1 MIRRTVL
8 ALALAGSLLGGLA
21 ACQAVGPIHIGE
33 INQGRATVL
42 AQTELGRRHLE
53 AYSSWRSEVSDYGTL
68 WEVTFYRPAD
78 NKDGPPLVRIAV
90 NKRNEHIIS
99 VSVGE

>member
-1 MIRRTVL
+1 MIARL
-8 ALALAGSLLGGLA
+8 ALVCALAAGLA
-21 ACQAVGPIHIGE
+21 ACQSVGPVHIGE

-42 AQTELGRRHLE
+42 AQAELGRRHLE
-53 AYSSWRSEVSDYGTL
+53 AYAAWRAEVSDYGML

-78 NKDGPPLVRIAV
+78 KKDGPPLVRIAV
-90 NKRNEHIIS
+90 NKKNEHIVS

>member
-1 MIRRTVL
+1 VIRR
-8 ALALAGSLLGGLA
+8 LALAGLLA
-21 ACQAVGPIHIGE
+21 ASLTAALGACQSVGPVHIGE

-42 AQTELGRRHLE
+42 AQTELGRRHLD
-53 AYSSWRSEVSDYGTL
+53 AYAAWRSEVSDYGLL

-78 NKDGPPLVRIAV
+78 KKDGPPLVRVAV
-90 NKRNEHIIS
+90 NKKNEHIVS

>member
-1 MIRRTVL
+1 MIRRVAL
-8 ALALAGSLLGGLA
+8 AAALALNLAG
-21 ACQAVGPIHIGE
+21 CQSVGPVHIGE

-42 AQTELGRRHLE
+42 AQAELGRRHLE
-53 AYSSWRSEVSDYGTL
+53 AYAAWRSEVSDYGML

-78 NKDGPPLVRIAV
+78 RKDGPPLVRIAV
-90 NKRNEHIIS
+90 DKKNERIVS

>member
-1 MIRRTVL
+1 VIRRL
-8 ALALAGSLLGGLA
+8 ALSFALAASLA
-21 ACQAVGPIHIGE
+21 ACQAVGPVHIGE
-33 INQGRATVL
+33 INQGRATAL

-53 AYSSWRSEVSDYGTL
+53 AYAAWRSEVSDYGTM

-78 NKDGPPLVRIAV
+78 KTDGPPLVRIAV
-90 NKRNEHIIS
+90 NKKNEHIVS